1 MQPSY
6 HRQDFQRPSWW
17 NRNRIPPG
25 GELITLKASE
35 RGGEAGAESP
45 PHPGQP
51 HPRSDP
57 HTGKKPTCCK
67 TGTQPPRTCRTQSR
81 RHETQAIA
89 RPISQ
94 MGLIKSHSGSP
105 PKPRCPGSSCSCPNQ
120 HGWPTIPSQE
130 CSRCVL
136 DKDS

>member
-17 NRNRIPPG
+17 NRNRIPLG

-45 PHPGQP
+45 PHLGQR

-57 HTGKKPTCCK
+57 HTGKKPTSCK
-67 TGTQPPRTCRTQSR
+67 TGPQPPRTCRTQSC

-89 RPISQ
+89 RPMSQ
-94 MGLIKSHSGSP
+94 MGLIKSLR
-105 PKPRCPGSSCSCPNQ
+105 KPSRVQDTQDPLAVVLTSMAG
-120 HGWPTIPSQE
+120 PSE
-130 CSRCVL
+130 GCSRCML
-136 DKDS
+136 EAG